1 MHIESHAWTT
11 NTKQKMACGSVFVSH
26 RLEYYEWFT
35 RALKPGIHFVEVD
48 PDTICVDTATKV
60 SFAHTTSSRLAI
72 DYRGTGLTTVSIMG
86 TQTSSCHVVFSCS
99 VIVMQCCNVVGS
111 HL

>member
-60 SFAHTTSSRLAI
+60 SLAHTS
-72 DYRGTGLTTVSIMG
+72 GTGLP
-86 TQTSSCHVVFSCS
+86 CS
-99 VIVMQCCNVVGS
+99 VICSVIAM
-111 HL
+111 

>member
-48 PDTICVDTATKV
+48 PETICVDTATKV
-60 SFAHTTSSRLAI
+60 WTLILMMQTQVDMHSRMHVPYGGQILESLQHSRL
-72 DYRGTGLTTVSIMG
+72 LNPH
-86 TQTSSCHVVFSCS
+86 Q
-99 VIVMQCCNVVGS
+99 
-111 HL
+111 

>member
-1 MHIESHAWTT
+1 MTTGLGELGYPQTLPKDSSLSLLSQNQAGCRYPMHIESHAWTT

-60 SFAHTTSSRLAI
+60 S
-72 DYRGTGLTTVSIMG
+72 
-86 TQTSSCHVVFSCS
+86 C
-99 VIVMQCCNVVGS
+99 
-111 HL
+111 